1 MSSTRKQYF
10 TLFGLA
16 LMIVCLTVVMK
27 KWHLGLRRSFV
38 DSDLEV
44 SSLRSALL
52 QHIEQRQHEIA
63 RFYNVNNRSL
73 DIQSTFPNA
82 DAFMDRTLETLG
94 CSDLSSWTVV
104 DVLGAGYTKTVL
116 KVVLPQGSEV
126 ALKTVNDQ
134 GTDMRSCLEDFR
146 DPQGCQ
152 DLVSYK
158 LRKEIILLQ
167 RLQHPNIVKLKGQCQ
182 DSALVGGITAVLEQG
197 TPVQMIQ
204 LLQSPWEERFRV
216 CLGLVRLLHYLSLSP
231 LGSVAL
237 LDFQPRQFIMVSG
250 ELKLTDLDDAIV
262 TETQCRTTSDC
273 VLQFPLRNFTF
284 PCSGSGVC
292 QGLNEMRN
300 LYNAYRYFFIYLL
313 PHQAPTILKPLMDQ
327 IMNATGELKHSVN
340 KTLEAFEEVLDVYR
354 SGLHLQNIPSSAI
367 NDYAVLKGMA
377 TSGNKE
383 YKCWPSYNHHGCMLS
398 VHGAAEAAHICN
410 SHPQCTSF
418 SLSDQKTWTG
428 RLLASF
434 RSSFSHLVPDVSS
447 TVYVRTA
454 KASATTL

>member
-1 MSSTRKQYF
+1 
-10 TLFGLA
+10 
-16 LMIVCLTVVMK
+16 MK
-27 KWHLGLRRSFV
+27 KWHFGLRRSFQET
-38 DSDLEV
+38 DLTPV
-44 SSLRSALL
+44 HSALL
-52 QHIEQRQHEIA
+52 QQIRERQQEIA
-63 RFYNVNNRSL
+63 PFYNSNHLSSE
-73 DIQSTFPNA
+73 IQSTLPEE
-82 DAFMDRTLETLG
+82 DANINPTVEASGLEIG
-94 CSDLSSWTVV
+94 CSDLNSVTVV
-104 DVLGAGYTKTVL
+104 DFLGAGYTKTVL
-116 KVVLPQGSEV
+116 KVVLAQGSEV
-126 ALKTVNDQ
+126 ALKTVNNQ

-146 DPQGCQ
+146 DPQGCH
-152 DLVSYK
+152 DLVSFK

-262 TETQCRTTSDC
+262 TETRCKTSSDC
-273 VLQFPLRNFTF
+273 VLNFPLRNFTF
-284 PCSGSGVC
+284 PCADSGVC
-292 QGLNEMRN
+292 QGINEMKN

-313 PHQAPTILKPLMDQ
+313 PHQAPTTLKPLVYQ
-327 IMNATGELKHSVN
+327 IMNATGELRHSVN
-340 KTLEAFEEVLDVYR
+340 KTLEAFEEVLHVYR
-354 SGLHLQNIPSSAI
+354 SGLHLQNMPSSAI
-367 NDYAVLKGMA
+367 KDYARLKGMS

-383 YKCWPSYNHHGCMLS
+383 YQCWSSYNNHGCVLS
-398 VHGAAEAAHICN
+398 VHSVAEAAHICN

-418 SLSDQKTWTG
+418 SVNNQKTWTG

-434 RSSFSHLVPDVSS
+434 KSGFSHLVPDVSS
-447 TVYVRTA
+447 AVYVRTA
-454 KASATTL
+454 KASAATL